1 MAPFIQSVLDQV
13 KGDVAEAL
21 SPQKIEQICH
31 ELNYV
36 WRACTLDPVTTVR
49 DKAAQPR
56 GKAWQGTRPVTMYP
70 IWLVSTSPARP
81 TARPVRGSLSN
92 SSSG

>member
-36 WRACTLDPVTTVR
+36 WRACTLDP
-49 DKAAQPR
+49 
-56 GKAWQGTRPVTMYP
+56 
-70 IWLVSTSPARP
+70 PARP